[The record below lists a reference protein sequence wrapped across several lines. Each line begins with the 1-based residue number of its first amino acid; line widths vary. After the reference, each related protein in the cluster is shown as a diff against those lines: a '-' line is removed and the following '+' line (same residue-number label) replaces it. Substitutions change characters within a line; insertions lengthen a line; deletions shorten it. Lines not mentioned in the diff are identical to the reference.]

1 MHPKYRPDIDGLR
14 AIAVGAVLAYHAF
27 PSLLPGGFIG
37 VDIFFVISGFLIT
50 TILLQSLAAGDFSYR
65 DFYARRIRRI
75 FPALVLVLLATL
87 AFGWWVLLPGEF
99 SQLGKQTTGGAAFFA
114 NLVFLGEAGYFDA
127 TAETKPLLHLW
138 SLGIEEQFYIFWPLL
153 LGLAWRK
160 RWPILRVTLAVAVIS
175 FLVNVFTVQPH
186 RAAAFYSPLS
196 RAWEL
201 MAGGLLA
208 AMRLQAA
215 SGPADAPARPWTKH
229 VQSIVGVGLIVL
241 GLFMTRSTKAFP
253 GWWALLPVL
262 GAVSCI
268 AAGPNGVLNRYLLS
282 NRAMVW
288 IGLISYPL
296 YLWHWPLLSYARIV
310 AGGEPSLQV
319 RIAMVVAAIVLAWAT
334 YRFLERFVKLHL
346 SQGLLRGLAGGGA
359 ALALAG
365 VLVFLGTPPPRN
377 DSQALQAVADA
388 TREDNYYG
396 GFEESALGGQFVY
409 RAGNGPHNVLLIGDS
424 HVEQYAPRA
433 LELVRTQPA
442 KARTVYFATKGSC
455 PPVPG
460 LFSSADTAC
469 DERRTAVLAL
479 ALQPEI
485 DSVVLGACWSCY
497 FTGVGSAVNYFVD
510 EKKAVH
516 PFQNGDGLDLALQS
530 LGRELKRLS
539 SANKTVYLVLG
550 NPVGLDFDP
559 LRQIQGSRLGGMTV
573 ADGQRKVPV
582 PQDQAQLNARLKLLA
597 EANGARVIAPFDS
610 LCADGQCLRTMPDD
624 GSPAYKDIGHLRP
637 RYARSFATYLDPA
650 LLDEPA
656 GGKGGTGG
664 K

>member
-14 AIAVGAVLAYHAF
+14 AIAVGSVLAYHAF

-75 FPALVLVLLATL
+75 FPALVLVLLVTL
-87 AFGWWVLLPGEF
+87 AFGWYVLLPGEF

-160 RWPILRVTLAVAVIS
+160 RWPILRVTLAVATVS
-175 FLVNVFTVQPH
+175 FLVNVLTVQPH

-208 AMRLQAA
+208 VMQLQAA
-215 SGPADAPARPWTKH
+215 AAAGQGQAGGRVWKKH
-229 VQSIVGVGLIVL
+229 LQSIVGIALIVL

-262 GAVSCI
+262 GAASCI
-268 AAGPNGVLNRYLLS
+268 AAGPGGVLNKYLLS
-282 NRAMVW
+282 NRVMVW

-310 AGGEPSLQV
+310 TGGEPPLQL
-319 RIAMVVAAIVLAWAT
+319 RIVLVVASIVLAWAT

-346 SQGLLRGLAGGGA
+346 SQAMLRGLAGAGA

-365 VLVFLGTPPPRN
+365 VIVFLGTPTPRH
-377 DSQALQAVADA
+377 DSPALQAVADA
-388 TREDNYYG
+388 TREDNYYD
-396 GFEESALGGQFVY
+396 GFEEAALGDQFVY
-409 RAGNGPHNVLLIGDS
+409 RAGSGKRNVLLIGDS

-433 LELVRTQPA
+433 LELVRTQPD
-442 KARTVYFATKGSC
+442 KARTIYFATKGSC

-460 LFSSADTAC
+460 LFSGLDTGC
-469 DERRTAVLAL
+469 DERRTAVLEL
-479 ALQPEI
+479 ALKPEI

-497 FTGVGSAVNYFVD
+497 FTGAGPTVNYFVD
-510 EKKAVH
+510 DRKAVH
-516 PFQNGDGLDLALQS
+516 PFIGGDGIEQS
-530 LGRELKRLS
+530 LRSLGEVLKRLS
-539 SANKTVYLVLG
+539 AVKPVYLVLG
-550 NPVGLDFDP
+550 NPVGMDFDP
-559 LRQIQGSRLGGMTV
+559 LRQIEGSRLGRMT
-573 ADGQRKVPV
+573 AESGQLRAPM
-582 PQDQAQLNARLKLLA
+582 PQDQAQFNARLKQVA
-597 EANGARVIAPFDS
+597 EANGARVIEPFAS
-610 LCADGQCLRTMPDD
+610 LCAGGECIRSMPDD

-637 RYARSFATYLDPA
+637 RYARSFATYIDPA
-650 LLDEPA
+650 LLDDGVA
-656 GGKGGTGG
+656 GK
-664 K
+664 

>member
-14 AIAVGAVLAYHAF
+14 AIAVGSVLAYHAF

-87 AFGWWVLLPGEF
+87 AFGWYVLLPGEF

-160 RWPILRVTLAVAVIS
+160 RWPILRVTLAVATVS
-175 FLVNVFTVQPH
+175 FLVNVLTVQPH

-208 AMRLQAA
+208 VMQLQAA
-215 SGPADAPARPWTKH
+215 AAAGQGQAGGRVWKKH
-229 VQSIVGVGLIVL
+229 LQSIVGIALIVL

-262 GAVSCI
+262 GAASCI
-268 AAGPNGVLNRYLLS
+268 AAGPGGVLNKYLLS
-282 NRAMVW
+282 NRVMVW
-288 IGLISYPL
+288 IGLVSYPL

-310 AGGEPSLQV
+310 TGGEPPLQL
-319 RIAMVVAAIVLAWAT
+319 RIVLVVASIVLAWAT

-346 SQGLLRGLAGGGA
+346 SQAMLRGLAGAGA

-365 VLVFLGTPPPRN
+365 VIVFLGTPTPRH
-377 DSQALQAVADA
+377 DSPALQAVADA
-388 TREDNYYG
+388 TREDNYYD
-396 GFEESALGGQFVY
+396 GFEEAALGDQFVY
-409 RAGNGPHNVLLIGDS
+409 RAGSGKRNVLLIGDS

-433 LELVRTQPA
+433 LELVRTQPD
-442 KARTVYFATKGSC
+442 KARTIYFATKGSC

-460 LFSSADTAC
+460 LFSGLDTGC
-469 DERRTAVLAL
+469 DERRTAVLEL
-479 ALQPEI
+479 ALKPEI

-497 FTGVGSAVNYFVD
+497 FTGAGPTVNYFVD
-510 EKKAVH
+510 DRKAVH
-516 PFQNGDGLDLALQS
+516 PFIGGDGIEQS
-530 LGRELKRLS
+530 LRSLGEVLKRLS
-539 SANKTVYLVLG
+539 AVKPVYLVLG
-550 NPVGLDFDP
+550 NPVGMDFDP
-559 LRQIQGSRLGGMTV
+559 LRQIEGSRLGRMT
-573 ADGQRKVPV
+573 AESGQLRAPM
-582 PQDQAQLNARLKLLA
+582 PQDQAQFNARLKQVA
-597 EANGARVIAPFDS
+597 EANGARVIEPFAS
-610 LCADGQCLRTMPDD
+610 LCAGGECIRSMPDD

-637 RYARSFATYLDPA
+637 RYARSFATYIDPA
-650 LLDEPA
+650 LLDDGVA
-656 GGKGGTGG
+656 GK
-664 K
+664 

>member
-14 AIAVGAVLAYHAF
+14 AIAVGSVLAYHAF

-75 FPALVLVLLATL
+75 FPALVLVLLVTL
-87 AFGWWVLLPGEF
+87 AFGWYVLLPGEF

-160 RWPILRVTLAVAVIS
+160 RWPILRVTLAVATVS
-175 FLVNVFTVQPH
+175 FLVNVLTVQPH

-208 AMRLQAA
+208 VMQLQAA
-215 SGPADAPARPWTKH
+215 AAAGQVQAGGRVWKKH
-229 VQSIVGVGLIVL
+229 LQSIVGIALIVL

-262 GAVSCI
+262 GAASCI
-268 AAGPNGVLNRYLLS
+268 AAGPGGVLNKYLLS
-282 NRAMVW
+282 NRVMVW

-310 AGGEPSLQV
+310 TGGEPPLQL
-319 RIAMVVAAIVLAWAT
+319 RIVLVVASIVLAWAT

-346 SQGLLRGLAGGGA
+346 SQAMLRGLAGAGA

-365 VLVFLGTPPPRN
+365 VIVFLGTPTPRH
-377 DSQALQAVADA
+377 DSPALQAVADA
-388 TREDNYYG
+388 TREDNYYD
-396 GFEESALGGQFVY
+396 GFEEAALGDQFVY
-409 RAGNGPHNVLLIGDS
+409 RAGSGKRNVLLIGDS

-433 LELVRTQPA
+433 LELVRTQPD
-442 KARTVYFATKGSC
+442 KARTIYFATKGSC

-460 LFSSADTAC
+460 LFSGPDTGC
-469 DERRTAVLAL
+469 DERRTAVLEL
-479 ALQPEI
+479 ALKPEI

-497 FTGVGSAVNYFVD
+497 FTGAGPTVNYFVD
-510 EKKAVH
+510 DRKAVH
-516 PFQNGDGLDLALQS
+516 PFIGGDGIEQS
-530 LGRELKRLS
+530 LRSLGEVLKRLS
-539 SANKTVYLVLG
+539 AVKPVYLVLG
-550 NPVGLDFDP
+550 NPVGMDFDP
-559 LRQIQGSRLGGMTV
+559 LRQIEGSRLGRMT
-573 ADGQRKVPV
+573 AESGQLRAPM
-582 PQDQAQLNARLKLLA
+582 PQDQAQFNARLKQVA
-597 EANGARVIAPFDS
+597 EANGARVIEPFAS
-610 LCADGQCLRTMPDD
+610 LCAGGECIRSMPDD

-637 RYARSFATYLDPA
+637 RYARSFATYIDPA
-650 LLDEPA
+650 LLDDGAA
-656 GGKGGTGG
+656 GK
-664 K
+664 

>member
-14 AIAVGAVLAYHAF
+14 AIAVGSVLAYHAF

-87 AFGWWVLLPGEF
+87 AFGWYVLLPGEF

-153 LGLAWRK
+153 LGLAWRR
-160 RWPILRVTLAVAVIS
+160 RWPMLRVTLAVAVIS
-175 FLVNVFTVQPH
+175 FLVNVLTVQPH

-215 SGPADAPARPWTKH
+215 SNGSAQPRPWTKH
-229 VQSIVGVGLIVL
+229 VQSVVGMGLIVL

-282 NRAMVW
+282 NRVMVW

-310 AGGEPSLQV
+310 AGGEPPLQV
-319 RIAMVVAAIVLAWAT
+319 RVVLVAAAVVLAWAT

-346 SQGLLRGLAGGGA
+346 SQGMLRGLAGGGA

-365 VLVFLGTPPPRN
+365 ALVFLGMPPPRN

-396 GFEESALGGQFVY
+396 GFEETALGGQFVY
-409 RAGNGPHNVLLIGDS
+409 RTGSGRHNVLLIGDS

-433 LELVRTQPA
+433 LELVRTQPGR
-442 KARTVYFATKGSC
+442 ARTVYFATKGSC

-460 LFSSADTAC
+460 LFSSADTGC
-469 DERRTAVLAL
+469 EERRQAVLDL
-479 ALQPEI
+479 ALKPDI
-485 DSVVLGACWSCY
+485 DSVVIGGCWSCY
-497 FTGVGSAVNYFVD
+497 FTGAGPTVNYFLD
-510 EKKAVH
+510 DRKAVH
-516 PFQNGDGLDLALQS
+516 PFLNGDGIELSLKS
-530 LGRELKRLS
+530 LGEVLKRLS
-539 SANKTVYLVLG
+539 AHKTVYLVLG
-550 NPVGLDFDP
+550 NPVGMDFDP
-559 LRQIQGSRLGGMTV
+559 LKQIQGSRLGGMT
-573 ADGQRKVPV
+573 AAGGQLKAPM
-582 PQDQAQLNARLKLLA
+582 PQDQAVLNARLKQVA
-597 EANGARVIAPFDS
+597 EANGARVIEPFAS
-610 LCADGQCLRTMPDD
+610 LCADGQCIRSMPDD

-637 RYARSFATYLDPA
+637 RYARSFATYIDPA
-650 LLDEPA
+650 LLDEDA
-656 GGKGGTGG
+656 GGK
-664 K
+664 

>member
-14 AIAVGAVLAYHAF
+14 AIAVGSVLAYHAF

-87 AFGWWVLLPGEF
+87 AFGWYVLLPGEF

-153 LGLAWRK
+153 LGLAWRR
-160 RWPILRVTLAVAVIS
+160 RWPMLRVTLAVAVIS
-175 FLVNVFTVQPH
+175 FLVNVLTVQPH

-215 SGPADAPARPWTKH
+215 SNGSAQPRPWTKH
-229 VQSIVGVGLIVL
+229 VQSVVGMGLIVL

-282 NRAMVW
+282 NRVMVW

-310 AGGEPSLQV
+310 AGGEPPLQV
-319 RIAMVVAAIVLAWAT
+319 RIVLVVAAVVLAWAT

-346 SQGLLRGLAGGGA
+346 SQGMLRGLAGGGA

-365 VLVFLGTPPPRN
+365 ALVFLGTPPPRN
-377 DSQALQAVADA
+377 NSQALQAVADA

-396 GFEESALGGQFVY
+396 GFEETALGGQFVY
-409 RAGNGPHNVLLIGDS
+409 RTGSGRHNVLLIGDS

-433 LELVRTQPA
+433 LELVRTQPG

-460 LFSSADTAC
+460 LFSSADTGC
-469 DERRTAVLAL
+469 EERRQAVLDL
-479 ALQPEI
+479 ALKPDI
-485 DSVVLGACWSCY
+485 DSVVIGGCWSCY
-497 FTGVGSAVNYFVD
+497 FTGAGPTVNYFLD
-510 EKKAVH
+510 DRKAVH
-516 PFQNGDGLDLALQS
+516 PFLNGDGIELSLKS
-530 LGRELKRLS
+530 LGEVLKRLS
-539 SANKTVYLVLG
+539 AHKTVYLVLG
-550 NPVGLDFDP
+550 NPVGMDFDP
-559 LRQIQGSRLGGMTV
+559 LKQIQGSRLGGMT
-573 ADGQRKVPV
+573 AAGGQLKAPM
-582 PQDQAQLNARLKLLA
+582 PQDQAVLNARLKQVA
-597 EANGARVIAPFDS
+597 EANGARVIEPFAS
-610 LCADGQCLRTMPDD
+610 LCADGQCIRSMPDD

-637 RYARSFATYLDPA
+637 RYARSFATYVDPA
-650 LLDEPA
+650 LLDEDA
-656 GGKGGTGG
+656 GGK
-664 K
+664 

>member
-14 AIAVGAVLAYHAF
+14 AIAVGSVLAYHAF

-87 AFGWWVLLPGEF
+87 AFGWYVLLPGEF

-153 LGLAWRK
+153 LGLAWRR
-160 RWPILRVTLAVAVIS
+160 RWPMLRVTLAVAVIS
-175 FLVNVFTVQPH
+175 FLVNVLTVQPH

-215 SGPADAPARPWTKH
+215 SNGSAQPRPWTKH
-229 VQSIVGVGLIVL
+229 VQSVVGMGLIVL

-282 NRAMVW
+282 NRVMVW

-310 AGGEPSLQV
+310 AGGEPPLQV
-319 RIAMVVAAIVLAWAT
+319 RVVLVVAAVVLAWAT

-346 SQGLLRGLAGGGA
+346 SQGMLRGLAGGGA

-365 VLVFLGTPPPRN
+365 ALVFLGMPPPRN

-396 GFEESALGGQFVY
+396 GFEETALGGQFVY
-409 RAGNGPHNVLLIGDS
+409 RTGSGRHNVLLIGDS

-433 LELVRTQPA
+433 LELVRTQPG

-460 LFSSADTAC
+460 MFSSADTGC
-469 DERRTAVLAL
+469 EERRQAVLDL
-479 ALQPEI
+479 ALKPDI
-485 DSVVLGACWSCY
+485 DSVVIGGCWSCY
-497 FTGVGSAVNYFVD
+497 FTGAGPTVNYFLD
-510 EKKAVH
+510 DRKAVH
-516 PFQNGDGLDLALQS
+516 PFLNGDGIELSLKS
-530 LGRELKRLS
+530 LGEVLKRLS
-539 SANKTVYLVLG
+539 AHKTVYLVLG
-550 NPVGLDFDP
+550 NPVGMDFDP
-559 LRQIQGSRLGGMTV
+559 LKQIQGSRLGGMT
-573 ADGQRKVPV
+573 AAGGQLKAPM
-582 PQDQAQLNARLKLLA
+582 PQDQAVLNARLKQVA
-597 EANGARVIAPFDS
+597 EANGARVIEPFAS
-610 LCADGQCLRTMPDD
+610 LCADGQCIRSMPDD

-637 RYARSFATYLDPA
+637 RYARSFATYVDPA
-650 LLDEPA
+650 LLDEDA
-656 GGKGGTGG
+656 GGK
-664 K
+664 

>member
-14 AIAVGAVLAYHAF
+14 AIAVGSVLAYHAF

-65 DFYARRIRRI
+65 DFYTRRIRRI

-87 AFGWWVLLPGEF
+87 AFGWYVLLPGEF

-138 SLGIEEQFYIFWPLL
+138 SLGIEEQFYIFWPLM

-160 RWPILRVTLAVAVIS
+160 RWPILRVTLAVATVS
-175 FLVNVFTVQPH
+175 FLVNVLTVQPH

-208 AMRLQAA
+208 VMQLQAA
-215 SGPADAPARPWTKH
+215 AHGAVSTRAWKKH
-229 VQSIVGVGLIVL
+229 LQSIIGIALIVL

-262 GAVSCI
+262 GAASCI
-268 AAGPNGVLNRYLLS
+268 AAGPGGVLNKYLLS
-282 NRAMVW
+282 NRVMVW

-310 AGGEPSLQV
+310 TGGEPPLQL
-319 RIAMVVAAIVLAWAT
+319 RIVLVVASVVLAWAT

-346 SQGLLRGLAGGGA
+346 SPAILRGLAGAGA

-365 VLVFLGTPPPRN
+365 VLVFLGTPLPRH
-377 DSQALQAVADA
+377 DSPALQAVADA
-388 TREDNYYG
+388 TREDNYYD
-396 GFEESALGGQFVY
+396 GFEEAALGGQFVY
-409 RAGNGPHNVLLIGDS
+409 RAGSGKHNVLLIGDS

-433 LELVRTQPA
+433 LELVRTQPD

-460 LFSSADTAC
+460 LFSGLDTGC
-469 DERRTAVLAL
+469 DERRMAVLDL
-479 ALQPEI
+479 ALKPEV

-497 FTGVGSAVNYFVD
+497 FTGAGPTVNYFVD
-510 EKKAVH
+510 DRKAVH
-516 PFQNGDGLDLALQS
+516 PFIGGDGIEQS
-530 LGRELKRLS
+530 LKSLGEVLKRLS
-539 SANKTVYLVLG
+539 AHKPVYLVLG
-550 NPVGLDFDP
+550 NPVGMDFDP
-559 LRQIQGSRLGGMTV
+559 LRQIEGSRLGRMTSES
-573 ADGQRKVPV
+573 GQLKAPM
-582 PQDQAQLNARLKLLA
+582 PQDQAQFNARLKQVA
-597 EANGARVIAPFDS
+597 QANGAKVIEPFAS
-610 LCADGQCLRTMPDD
+610 LCADGQCIRSMPDD

-637 RYARSFATYLDPA
+637 RYARSFATYIDPA
-650 LLDEPA
+650 LLDEGAA
-656 GGKGGTGG
+656 GK
-664 K
+664 

>member
-1 MHPKYRPDIDGLR
+1 
-14 AIAVGAVLAYHAF
+14 
-27 PSLLPGGFIG
+27 
-37 VDIFFVISGFLIT
+37 
-50 TILLQSLAAGDFSYR
+50 
-65 DFYARRIRRI
+65 
-75 FPALVLVLLATL
+75 VLLATL
-87 AFGWWVLLPGEF
+87 AFGWYVLLPGEF

-153 LGLAWRK
+153 LGLAWRR
-160 RWPILRVTLAVAVIS
+160 RWPMLRVTLAVAVIS
-175 FLVNVFTVQPH
+175 FLVNVLTVQPH

-215 SGPADAPARPWTKH
+215 SNGSAQPRPWTKH
-229 VQSIVGVGLIVL
+229 VQSVVGMGLIVL

-282 NRAMVW
+282 NRVMVW

-310 AGGEPSLQV
+310 AGGEPPLQV
-319 RIAMVVAAIVLAWAT
+319 RVVLVVAAVVLAWAT

-346 SQGLLRGLAGGGA
+346 SQGMLRGLAGGGA

-365 VLVFLGTPPPRN
+365 ALVFLGMPPPRN

-396 GFEESALGGQFVY
+396 GFEETALGGQFVY
-409 RAGNGPHNVLLIGDS
+409 RTGSGRHNVLLIGDS

-433 LELVRTQPA
+433 LELVRTQPG

-460 LFSSADTAC
+460 LFSSADTGC
-469 DERRTAVLAL
+469 EERRQAVLDL
-479 ALQPEI
+479 ALKPDI
-485 DSVVLGACWSCY
+485 DSVVIGGCWSCY
-497 FTGVGSAVNYFVD
+497 FTGAGPTVNYFLD
-510 EKKAVH
+510 DRKAVH
-516 PFQNGDGLDLALQS
+516 PFLNGDGIELSLKS
-530 LGRELKRLS
+530 LGEVLKRLS
-539 SANKTVYLVLG
+539 AHKTVYLVLG
-550 NPVGLDFDP
+550 NPVGMDFDP
-559 LRQIQGSRLGGMTV
+559 LKQIQGSRLGGMT
-573 ADGQRKVPV
+573 AAGGQLKAPM
-582 PQDQAQLNARLKLLA
+582 PQDQAVLNARLKQVA
-597 EANGARVIAPFDS
+597 EANGARVIEPFAS
-610 LCADGQCLRTMPDD
+610 LCADGQCIRSMPDD

-637 RYARSFATYLDPA
+637 RYARSFATYVDPA
-650 LLDEPA
+650 LLDEDA
-656 GGKGGTGG
+656 GGK
-664 K
+664 

>member
-14 AIAVGAVLAYHAF
+14 AIAVGSVLVYHAF

-50 TILLQSLAAGDFSYR
+50 TILLQSLAAGDFTYR

-87 AFGWWVLLPGEF
+87 AFGWYVLLPGEF

-160 RWPILRVTLAVAVIS
+160 RWPILRVTLAVAIVS
-175 FLVNVFTVQPH
+175 FLVNVLTVQPH

-208 AMRLQAA
+208 VMRLQ
-215 SGPADAPARPWTKH
+215 PAPASSDSRPMLKH
-229 VQSIVGVGLIVL
+229 AQSIAGVALIVL
-241 GLFMTRSTKAFP
+241 GLFVTRSTKAFP

-268 AAGPNGVLNRYLLS
+268 AAGPNGVLNKYVLS
-282 NRAMVW
+282 NRVMVW

-310 AGGEPSLQV
+310 AGGEPSLPV

-346 SQGLLRGLAGGGA
+346 SQGMLRGLAGGGA

-365 VLVFLGTPPPRN
+365 VLVCLGTPLPRN

-388 TREDNYYG
+388 TREDNYYD
-396 GFEESALGGQFVY
+396 GFEEAALGGQFVY
-409 RAGNGPHNVLLIGDS
+409 RAGSGKHNVLLIGDS

-433 LELVRTQPA
+433 LELIRAQPA
-442 KARTVYFATKGSC
+442 KARTAYFATKGSC
-455 PPVPG
+455 PPIPG
-460 LFSSADTAC
+460 LFSGADTSC
-469 DERRTAVLAL
+469 DERRAAVLDL
-479 ALQPEI
+479 ALKPEV
-485 DSVVLGACWSCY
+485 DTVVIGACWSCY
-497 FTGVGSAVNYFVD
+497 FTGAGPTVNYFLD
-510 EKKAVH
+510 DRKGVH
-516 PFQNGDGLDLALQS
+516 PFIGGDGIDLSLKS
-530 LGRELKRLS
+530 LGEVLRRLS
-539 SANKTVYLVLG
+539 AHKKVYLVLG
-550 NPVGLDFDP
+550 NPVGMAFDP
-559 LRQIQGSRLGGMTV
+559 LQQIEGSRLGGMT
-573 ADGQRKVPV
+573 AASGQLKAPM
-582 PQDQAQLNARLKLLA
+582 PEDQAQFNARLQQVA
-597 EANGARVIAPFDS
+597 EASGAAVIAPFAS
-610 LCADGQCLRTMPDD
+610 LCADGQCIRSMPDD

-637 RYARSFATYLDPA
+637 RYARSFASYMDPV
-650 LLDEPA
+650 LLDEDA
-656 GGKGGTGG
+656 GGK
-664 K
+664 

>member
-1 MHPKYRPDIDGLR
+1 
-14 AIAVGAVLAYHAF
+14 
-27 PSLLPGGFIG
+27 
-37 VDIFFVISGFLIT
+37 
-50 TILLQSLAAGDFSYR
+50 
-65 DFYARRIRRI
+65 
-75 FPALVLVLLATL
+75 VLVLLATL
-87 AFGWWVLLPGEF
+87 AFGWYVLLPGEF

-153 LGLAWRK
+153 LGLAWRR
-160 RWPILRVTLAVAVIS
+160 RWPMLRVTLAVAVIS
-175 FLVNVFTVQPH
+175 FLVNVLTVQPH

-215 SGPADAPARPWTKH
+215 SNGSAQPRPWTKH
-229 VQSIVGVGLIVL
+229 AQSVVGMGLIVL

-282 NRAMVW
+282 NRVMVW

-310 AGGEPSLQV
+310 AGGEPPLQV
-319 RIAMVVAAIVLAWAT
+319 RVVLVAAAVVLAWAT

-346 SQGLLRGLAGGGA
+346 SQGMLRGLAGGGA

-365 VLVFLGTPPPRN
+365 ALVFLGMPPPRN

-396 GFEESALGGQFVY
+396 GFEETALGGQFVY
-409 RAGNGPHNVLLIGDS
+409 RTGSGRHNVLLIGDS

-433 LELVRTQPA
+433 LELVRTQPG

-460 LFSSADTAC
+460 LFSSADTGC
-469 DERRTAVLAL
+469 EERRQAVLDL
-479 ALQPEI
+479 ALKPDI
-485 DSVVLGACWSCY
+485 DSVVIGGCWSCY
-497 FTGVGSAVNYFVD
+497 FTGAGPTVNYFLD
-510 EKKAVH
+510 DRKAVH
-516 PFQNGDGLDLALQS
+516 PFLNGDGIELSLKS
-530 LGRELKRLS
+530 LGEVLKRLS
-539 SANKTVYLVLG
+539 AHKTVYLVLG
-550 NPVGLDFDP
+550 NPVGMDFDP
-559 LRQIQGSRLGGMTV
+559 LKQIQGSRLGGMT
-573 ADGQRKVPV
+573 AAGGQLKAPM
-582 PQDQAQLNARLKLLA
+582 PQDQAVLNARLKQVA
-597 EANGARVIAPFDS
+597 EANGARVIEPFAS
-610 LCADGQCLRTMPDD
+610 LCADGQCIRSMPDD

-637 RYARSFATYLDPA
+637 RYARSFATYVDPA
-650 LLDEPA
+650 LLDEDA
-656 GGKGGTGG
+656 GGK
-664 K
+664 

>member
-14 AIAVGAVLAYHAF
+14 AIAVGSVLAYHAF

-87 AFGWWVLLPGEF
+87 TFGWYVLLPGEF

-153 LGLAWRK
+153 LGLAWRR
-160 RWPILRVTLAVAVIS
+160 RWPMLRVTLAVAVIS
-175 FLVNVFTVQPH
+175 FLVNVLTVQPH

-215 SGPADAPARPWTKH
+215 SNGSAQPRPWTKH
-229 VQSIVGVGLIVL
+229 VQSVVGMGLIVL

-282 NRAMVW
+282 NRVMVW

-310 AGGEPSLQV
+310 AGGEPPLQV
-319 RIAMVVAAIVLAWAT
+319 RVVLVVAAVVLAWAT

-346 SQGLLRGLAGGGA
+346 SQGMLRGLAGGGA

-365 VLVFLGTPPPRN
+365 ALVFLGMPPPRN

-396 GFEESALGGQFVY
+396 GFEETALGGQFVY
-409 RAGNGPHNVLLIGDS
+409 RTGSGRHNVLLIGDS

-433 LELVRTQPA
+433 LELVRTQPG

-460 LFSSADTAC
+460 LFSSADTGC
-469 DERRTAVLAL
+469 EERRQAVLDL
-479 ALQPEI
+479 ALKPDI
-485 DSVVLGACWSCY
+485 DSVVIGGCWSCY
-497 FTGVGSAVNYFVD
+497 FTGAGPTVNYFLD
-510 EKKAVH
+510 DRKAVH
-516 PFQNGDGLDLALQS
+516 PFLNGDGIELSLKS
-530 LGRELKRLS
+530 LGEVLKRLS
-539 SANKTVYLVLG
+539 AHKTVYLVLG
-550 NPVGLDFDP
+550 NPVGMDFDP
-559 LRQIQGSRLGGMTV
+559 LKQIQGSRLGGMT
-573 ADGQRKVPV
+573 AAGGQLKAPM
-582 PQDQAQLNARLKLLA
+582 PQDQAVLNARLKQVA
-597 EANGARVIAPFDS
+597 EANGARVIEPFAS
-610 LCADGQCLRTMPDD
+610 LCADGQCIRSMPDD

-637 RYARSFATYLDPA
+637 RYARSFATYVDPA
-650 LLDEPA
+650 LLDEDA
-656 GGKGGTGG
+656 GGK
-664 K
+664 

>member
-14 AIAVGAVLAYHAF
+14 AIAVGSVLAYHAF

-87 AFGWWVLLPGEF
+87 AFGWYVLLPGEF

-127 TAETKPLLHLW
+127 SAETKPLLHLW
-138 SLGIEEQFYIFWPLL
+138 SLGIEEQFYIFWPLM
-153 LGLAWRK
+153 LGLAWRR
-160 RWPILRVTLAVAVIS
+160 RWPMLRVVLAVAVIS
-175 FLVNVFTVQPH
+175 FLVNVLTVQAH

-208 AMRLQAA
+208 VMQLQSVAQGAA
-215 SGPADAPARPWTKH
+215 TARAWKKH
-229 VQSIVGVGLIVL
+229 LQSIVGIALIVL

-262 GAVSCI
+262 GAASCI
-268 AAGPNGVLNRYLLS
+268 AAGPGGVLNRYLLS
-282 NRAMVW
+282 NRVMVW

-310 AGGEPSLQV
+310 TGGEPPLRL
-319 RIAMVVAAIVLAWAT
+319 RIVLVAASVVLAWAT

-346 SQGLLRGLAGGGA
+346 SQAVLRGLAGAGA

-365 VLVFLGTPPPRN
+365 VLVFLGTPMPRH
-377 DSQALQAVADA
+377 DSPALQAVADA
-388 TREDNYYG
+388 TREDNYYD
-396 GFEESALGGQFVY
+396 GFEEAALGNQFVY
-409 RAGNGPHNVLLIGDS
+409 RVGNGKHNVLLIGDS

-433 LELVRTQPA
+433 LELMRTQPD
-442 KARTVYFATKGSC
+442 KARTIYFATKGSC

-460 LFSSADTAC
+460 LFSGPDTGC
-469 DERRTAVLAL
+469 DERRTAVLDL
-479 ALQPEI
+479 ALKPEI

-497 FTGVGSAVNYFVD
+497 FTGAGPTVNYFVD
-510 EKKAVH
+510 DRKAVH
-516 PFQNGDGLDLALQS
+516 PFIGGDGIDQS
-530 LGRELKRLS
+530 LKSLGEVLKRLS
-539 SANKTVYLVLG
+539 AHKPVYLVLG
-550 NPVGLDFDP
+550 NPVGMDFDP
-559 LRQIQGSRLGGMTV
+559 LRQIEGSRLGRMT
-573 ADGQRKVPV
+573 AESGQLKAPM
-582 PQDQAQLNARLKLLA
+582 PQDQAQFNARLKQVA
-597 EANGARVIAPFDS
+597 QANGAKVIEPFAS
-610 LCADGQCLRTMPDD
+610 LCADGECIRSMPDD

-637 RYARSFATYLDPA
+637 RYARSFATYIDPA
-650 LLDEPA
+650 LLDEGA
-656 GGKGGTGG
+656 VGK
-664 K
+664 

>member
-14 AIAVGAVLAYHAF
+14 AIAVGSVLAYHAF

-87 AFGWWVLLPGEF
+87 AFGWYVLLPGEF

-127 TAETKPLLHLW
+127 SAETKPLLHLW
-138 SLGIEEQFYIFWPLL
+138 SLGIEEQFYIFWPLM
-153 LGLAWRK
+153 LGLAWRR
-160 RWPILRVTLAVAVIS
+160 RWPMLRVVLAVAVIS
-175 FLVNVFTVQPH
+175 FLVNVLTVQAH

-208 AMRLQAA
+208 VMQLQSVAQGAA
-215 SGPADAPARPWTKH
+215 SSRAWKKH
-229 VQSIVGVGLIVL
+229 LQSIVGIALIVL

-262 GAVSCI
+262 GAASCI
-268 AAGPNGVLNRYLLS
+268 AAGPGGVLNRYLLS
-282 NRAMVW
+282 NRVMVW

-310 AGGEPSLQV
+310 TGGEPPLQL
-319 RIAMVVAAIVLAWAT
+319 RIVLVAASVVLAWAT

-346 SQGLLRGLAGGGA
+346 SQAVLRGLAGAGA

-365 VLVFLGTPPPRN
+365 VLVFLGTPMPRH
-377 DSQALQAVADA
+377 DSPALQAVADA
-388 TREDNYYG
+388 TREDNYYD
-396 GFEESALGGQFVY
+396 GFEEAALGNQFVY
-409 RAGNGPHNVLLIGDS
+409 RAGNGKHNVLLIGDS

-433 LELVRTQPA
+433 LELVRTQPD
-442 KARTVYFATKGSC
+442 KARTIYFATKGSC

-460 LFSSADTAC
+460 LFSGPDTGC
-469 DERRTAVLAL
+469 DERRTAVLDL
-479 ALQPEI
+479 ALKPEI

-497 FTGVGSAVNYFVD
+497 FTGAGPTVNYFVD
-510 EKKAVH
+510 DRKAVH
-516 PFQNGDGLDLALQS
+516 PFIGGDGIDQS
-530 LGRELKRLS
+530 LKSLGEVLKRLS
-539 SANKTVYLVLG
+539 AHKPVYLVLG
-550 NPVGLDFDP
+550 NPVGMDFDP
-559 LRQIQGSRLGGMTV
+559 LRQIEGSRLGRMT
-573 ADGQRKVPV
+573 AESGQLKAPM
-582 PQDQAQLNARLKLLA
+582 PQDQAQFNARLKQVA
-597 EANGARVIAPFDS
+597 QANGAKVIEPFAS
-610 LCADGQCLRTMPDD
+610 LCADGECIRSMPDD

-637 RYARSFATYLDPA
+637 RYARSFATYVDPA
-650 LLDEPA
+650 LLDEGA
-656 GGKGGTGG
+656 VGK
-664 K
+664 

>member
-14 AIAVGAVLAYHAF
+14 AIAVGSVLAYHAF

-87 AFGWWVLLPGEF
+87 AFGWYVLLPVEF

-160 RWPILRVTLAVAVIS
+160 RWPILRVTLAVATVS
-175 FLVNVFTVQPH
+175 FLVNVLTVQPH

-208 AMRLQAA
+208 VMQLQAA
-215 SGPADAPARPWTKH
+215 AAAGQGQAGGRVWKKH
-229 VQSIVGVGLIVL
+229 LQSIVGIALIVL

-262 GAVSCI
+262 GAASCI
-268 AAGPNGVLNRYLLS
+268 AAGPGGVLNKYLLS
-282 NRAMVW
+282 NRVMVW

-310 AGGEPSLQV
+310 TGGEPPLQLRV
-319 RIAMVVAAIVLAWAT
+319 VLVVASIVLAWAT

-346 SQGLLRGLAGGGA
+346 SQAMLRGLAGAGA

-365 VLVFLGTPPPRN
+365 VIVFLGTPTPRH
-377 DSQALQAVADA
+377 DSPALQAVADA
-388 TREDNYYG
+388 TREDNYYD
-396 GFEESALGGQFVY
+396 GFEEAALGDQFVY
-409 RAGNGPHNVLLIGDS
+409 RAGSGKRNVLLIGDS

-433 LELVRTQPA
+433 LELVRTQPD
-442 KARTVYFATKGSC
+442 KARTIYFATKGSC

-460 LFSSADTAC
+460 LFSGLDTGC
-469 DERRTAVLAL
+469 DERRTAVLEL
-479 ALQPEI
+479 ALKPEI

-497 FTGVGSAVNYFVD
+497 FTGAGPTVNYFVD
-510 EKKAVH
+510 DRKAVH
-516 PFQNGDGLDLALQS
+516 PFIGGDGIEQS
-530 LGRELKRLS
+530 LRSLGQVLKRLS
-539 SANKTVYLVLG
+539 AVKPVYLVLG
-550 NPVGLDFDP
+550 NPVGMDFDP
-559 LRQIQGSRLGGMTV
+559 LRQIEGSRLGRMT
-573 ADGQRKVPV
+573 AESGQLRAPM
-582 PQDQAQLNARLKLLA
+582 PQDQAQFNARLKQVA
-597 EANGARVIAPFDS
+597 EANGARVIEPFAS
-610 LCADGQCLRTMPDD
+610 LCAGGECIRSMPDD

-637 RYARSFATYLDPA
+637 RYARSFATYIDPA
-650 LLDEPA
+650 LLDDGVA
-656 GGKGGTGG
+656 GK
-664 K
+664 

>member
-14 AIAVGAVLAYHAF
+14 AIAVGSVLAYHAF

-87 AFGWWVLLPGEF
+87 AFGWYVLLPGEF

-153 LGLAWRK
+153 LGLAWRR
-160 RWPILRVTLAVAVIS
+160 RWPMLRVTLAVAVIS
-175 FLVNVFTVQPH
+175 FLVNVLTVQPH

-215 SGPADAPARPWTKH
+215 SNGSAQPRPWTKH
-229 VQSIVGVGLIVL
+229 AQSVVGMGLIVL

-282 NRAMVW
+282 NRVMVW

-310 AGGEPSLQV
+310 AGGEPPLQV
-319 RIAMVVAAIVLAWAT
+319 RVVLVVAAVVLAWAT

-346 SQGLLRGLAGGGA
+346 SQGMLRGLAGGGA

-365 VLVFLGTPPPRN
+365 ALVFLGMPPPRN

-396 GFEESALGGQFVY
+396 GFEETALGGQFVY
-409 RAGNGPHNVLLIGDS
+409 RAGSGRHNVLLIGDS

-433 LELVRTQPA
+433 LELVRTQPG

-460 LFSSADTAC
+460 LFSSADTGC
-469 DERRTAVLAL
+469 EERRQAVLDL
-479 ALQPEI
+479 ALKPDI
-485 DSVVLGACWSCY
+485 DSVVIGGCWSCY
-497 FTGVGSAVNYFVD
+497 FTGAGPTVNYFLD
-510 EKKAVH
+510 DRKAVH
-516 PFQNGDGLDLALQS
+516 PFLNGDGIELSLKS
-530 LGRELKRLS
+530 LGEVLKRLS
-539 SANKTVYLVLG
+539 AHKTVYLVLG
-550 NPVGLDFDP
+550 NPVGMDFDP
-559 LRQIQGSRLGGMTV
+559 LKQIQGSRLGGMT
-573 ADGQRKVPV
+573 AAGGQLKAPM
-582 PQDQAQLNARLKLLA
+582 PQDQAVLNARLKQVA
-597 EANGARVIAPFDS
+597 EANGARVIEPFAS
-610 LCADGQCLRTMPDD
+610 LCADGQCIRSMPDD

-637 RYARSFATYLDPA
+637 RYARSFATYVDPA
-650 LLDEPA
+650 LLDEDA
-656 GGKGGTGG
+656 GGK
-664 K
+664 

>member
-14 AIAVGAVLAYHAF
+14 AIAVGSVLAYHAF

-65 DFYARRIRRI
+65 DFYTRRIRRI

-87 AFGWWVLLPGEF
+87 AFGWYVLLPGEF

-138 SLGIEEQFYIFWPLL
+138 SLGIEEQFYIFWPLM

-160 RWPILRVTLAVAVIS
+160 RWPILRVTLAVATIS
-175 FLVNVFTVQPH
+175 FLVNVLTVQPH

-208 AMRLQAA
+208 VMQLQAA
-215 SGPADAPARPWTKH
+215 AQGAVSTRAWKKH
-229 VQSIVGVGLIVL
+229 LQSTVGIALIVL

-262 GAVSCI
+262 GAASCI
-268 AAGPNGVLNRYLLS
+268 AAGPGGVLNKYLLS
-282 NRAMVW
+282 NRVMVW
-288 IGLISYPL
+288 VGLISYPL

-310 AGGEPSLQV
+310 TGGEPPLQL
-319 RIAMVVAAIVLAWAT
+319 RIVLVVASVVLAWAT

-346 SQGLLRGLAGGGA
+346 SPTILRGLAGAGA

-365 VLVFLGTPPPRN
+365 VLVFLGRPLPRH
-377 DSQALQAVADA
+377 DSPALQAVADA
-388 TREDNYYG
+388 TREDNYYD
-396 GFEESALGGQFVY
+396 GFEEAALGNQFVY
-409 RAGNGPHNVLLIGDS
+409 RAGNGKHNVLLIGDS

-433 LELVRTQPA
+433 LELVRTQPD

-460 LFSSADTAC
+460 LFSGLDTGC
-469 DERRTAVLAL
+469 DERRTAVLDL
-479 ALQPEI
+479 ALKPEI

-497 FTGVGSAVNYFVD
+497 FTGAGPTVNYFVD
-510 EKKAVH
+510 DRKAVH
-516 PFQNGDGLDLALQS
+516 PFIGGDGIEQS
-530 LGRELKRLS
+530 LKSLGEVLKRLS
-539 SANKTVYLVLG
+539 ALKPVYLVLG
-550 NPVGLDFDP
+550 NPVGMDFDP
-559 LRQIQGSRLGGMTV
+559 LRQIEGSRLGRMT
-573 ADGQRKVPV
+573 AESGQLKAPM
-582 PQDQAQLNARLKLLA
+582 PQDQAQFNERLKQVA
-597 EANGARVIAPFDS
+597 QANGAKVIEPFAS
-610 LCADGQCLRTMPDD
+610 LCAGGECIRSMPDD

-637 RYARSFATYLDPA
+637 RYARSFATYIDPA
-650 LLDEPA
+650 LLDEGAA
-656 GGKGGTGG
+656 GK
-664 K
+664 

>member
-14 AIAVGAVLAYHAF
+14 AIAVGSVLAYHAF

-65 DFYARRIRRI
+65 DFYTRRIRRI

-87 AFGWWVLLPGEF
+87 AFGWYVLLPGEF

-138 SLGIEEQFYIFWPLL
+138 SLGIEEQFYIFWPLM

-160 RWPILRVTLAVAVIS
+160 RWPILRVTLAVATVS
-175 FLVNVFTVQPH
+175 FLVNVLTVQPH

-208 AMRLQAA
+208 VMQLQAA
-215 SGPADAPARPWTKH
+215 AQGAVSTRAWKKH
-229 VQSIVGVGLIVL
+229 LQSIIGIALIVL

-262 GAVSCI
+262 GAASCI
-268 AAGPNGVLNRYLLS
+268 AAGPGGVLNKYLLS
-282 NRAMVW
+282 NRVMVW

-310 AGGEPSLQV
+310 TGGEPPLQL
-319 RIAMVVAAIVLAWAT
+319 RIVLVVASVALAWAT
-334 YRFLERFVKLHL
+334 YRFMERFVKLHL
-346 SQGLLRGLAGGGA
+346 SPAILRGLAGAGA

-365 VLVFLGTPPPRN
+365 VLVFLGTPSPRH
-377 DSQALQAVADA
+377 DSPALQAVADA
-388 TREDNYYG
+388 TREDNYYD
-396 GFEESALGGQFVY
+396 GFEEAALGGQFVY
-409 RAGNGPHNVLLIGDS
+409 RAGSGKHNVLLIGDS

-433 LELVRTQPA
+433 LELVRTQPD

-460 LFSSADTAC
+460 LFSGLDTGC
-469 DERRTAVLAL
+469 DERRMAVLDL
-479 ALQPEI
+479 ALKPEV

-497 FTGVGSAVNYFVD
+497 FTGAGPTVNYFVD
-510 EKKAVH
+510 DRKAVH
-516 PFQNGDGLDLALQS
+516 PFIGGDGIEQS
-530 LGRELKRLS
+530 LKSLGEVLKRLS
-539 SANKTVYLVLG
+539 AHKPVYLVLG
-550 NPVGLDFDP
+550 NPVGMDFDP
-559 LRQIQGSRLGGMTV
+559 LRQIEGSRLGRMT
-573 ADGQRKVPV
+573 AESGQLKAPM
-582 PQDQAQLNARLKLLA
+582 PQDQAQFNARLKQVA
-597 EANGARVIAPFDS
+597 QANGAKVIEPFAS
-610 LCADGQCLRTMPDD
+610 LCADGQCIRSMPDD

-637 RYARSFATYLDPA
+637 RYARSFATYIDPA
-650 LLDEPA
+650 LLDEGAA
-656 GGKGGTGG
+656 GK
-664 K
+664 

>member
-14 AIAVGAVLAYHAF
+14 AIAVGSVLAYHAF

-87 AFGWWVLLPGEF
+87 AFGWYVLLPGEF

-153 LGLAWRK
+153 LGLAWRR
-160 RWPILRVTLAVAVIS
+160 RWPMLRVTLAVAVIS
-175 FLVNVFTVQPH
+175 FLVNVLTVQPH

-215 SGPADAPARPWTKH
+215 NNGSAQPRPWTKH
-229 VQSIVGVGLIVL
+229 VQSVVGMGLIVL

-282 NRAMVW
+282 NRVMVW

-310 AGGEPSLQV
+310 AGGEPPLQV
-319 RIAMVVAAIVLAWAT
+319 RVVLVVAAVVLAWAT

-346 SQGLLRGLAGGGA
+346 SQGMLRGLAGGGA

-365 VLVFLGTPPPRN
+365 ALVFLGMPPPRN

-396 GFEESALGGQFVY
+396 GFEETALGGQFVY
-409 RAGNGPHNVLLIGDS
+409 RAGSGRHNVLLIGDS

-433 LELVRTQPA
+433 LELVRTQPG

-460 LFSSADTAC
+460 LFSSADTGC
-469 DERRTAVLAL
+469 EERRQAVLDL
-479 ALQPEI
+479 ALKPDI
-485 DSVVLGACWSCY
+485 DSVVIGGCWSCY
-497 FTGVGSAVNYFVD
+497 FTGAGPTVNYFLD
-510 EKKAVH
+510 DRKAVH
-516 PFQNGDGLDLALQS
+516 PFLNGDGIELSLKS
-530 LGRELKRLS
+530 LGEVLKRLS
-539 SANKTVYLVLG
+539 AHKTVYLVLG
-550 NPVGLDFDP
+550 NPVGMDFDP
-559 LRQIQGSRLGGMTV
+559 LKQIQGSRLGGMT
-573 ADGQRKVPV
+573 AAGGQLKAPM
-582 PQDQAQLNARLKLLA
+582 PQDQAVLNARLKQVA
-597 EANGARVIAPFDS
+597 EANGARVIEPFAS
-610 LCADGQCLRTMPDD
+610 LCADGQCIRSMPDD

-637 RYARSFATYLDPA
+637 RYARSFATYVDPA
-650 LLDEPA
+650 LLDEDA
-656 GGKGGTGG
+656 GGK
-664 K
+664 

>member
-14 AIAVGAVLAYHAF
+14 AIAVGSVLAYHAF

-87 AFGWWVLLPGEF
+87 AFGWYVLLPGEF

-160 RWPILRVTLAVAVIS
+160 RWPILRVTLAVATVS
-175 FLVNVFTVQPH
+175 FLVNVLTVQPH

-208 AMRLQAA
+208 VMQLQAA
-215 SGPADAPARPWTKH
+215 AAAGQGQAGGRVWKKH
-229 VQSIVGVGLIVL
+229 LQSIVGIALIVL

-262 GAVSCI
+262 GAASCI
-268 AAGPNGVLNRYLLS
+268 AAGPGGVLNKYLLS
-282 NRAMVW
+282 NRVMVW

-310 AGGEPSLQV
+310 TGGEPPLQL
-319 RIAMVVAAIVLAWAT
+319 RIVLVVASIVLAWAT

-346 SQGLLRGLAGGGA
+346 SQAMLRGLAGAGA

-365 VLVFLGTPPPRN
+365 VIVFLGTPTPRH
-377 DSQALQAVADA
+377 DSPALQAVADA
-388 TREDNYYG
+388 TREDNYYD
-396 GFEESALGGQFVY
+396 GFEEAALGDQFVY
-409 RAGNGPHNVLLIGDS
+409 RAGSGKRNVLLIGDS

-433 LELVRTQPA
+433 LELVRTQPD
-442 KARTVYFATKGSC
+442 KARTIYFATKGSC

-460 LFSSADTAC
+460 LFSGLDTGC
-469 DERRTAVLAL
+469 DERRTAVLEL
-479 ALQPEI
+479 ALKPEI

-497 FTGVGSAVNYFVD
+497 FTGAGPTVNYFVD
-510 EKKAVH
+510 DRKAVH
-516 PFQNGDGLDLALQS
+516 PFIGGDGIEQS
-530 LGRELKRLS
+530 LRSLGEVLKRLS
-539 SANKTVYLVLG
+539 AVKPVYLVLG
-550 NPVGLDFDP
+550 NPVGMDFDP
-559 LRQIQGSRLGGMTV
+559 LRQIEGSRLGRMT
-573 ADGQRKVPV
+573 AESGQLRAPM
-582 PQDQAQLNARLKLLA
+582 PQDQAQFNARLKQVA
-597 EANGARVIAPFDS
+597 EANGARVIEPFAS
-610 LCADGQCLRTMPDD
+610 LCAGGECIRSMPDD

-637 RYARSFATYLDPA
+637 RYARSFATYIDPA
-650 LLDEPA
+650 LLDDGVA
-656 GGKGGTGG
+656 GK
-664 K
+664 

>member
-14 AIAVGAVLAYHAF
+14 AIAVGSVLAYHAF

-87 AFGWWVLLPGEF
+87 AFGWYVLLPGEF

-153 LGLAWRK
+153 LGLAWRR
-160 RWPILRVTLAVAVIS
+160 RWPMLRVTLAVAVIS
-175 FLVNVFTVQPH
+175 FLVNVLTVQPH

-215 SGPADAPARPWTKH
+215 SNGSAQPRPWTKH
-229 VQSIVGVGLIVL
+229 VQSVVGMGLIVL

-282 NRAMVW
+282 NRVMVW

-310 AGGEPSLQV
+310 AGGEPPLQV
-319 RIAMVVAAIVLAWAT
+319 RVVLVVAAVVLAWAT

-346 SQGLLRGLAGGGA
+346 SQGMLRGLAGGGA

-365 VLVFLGTPPPRN
+365 ALVFLGMPPPRN

-396 GFEESALGGQFVY
+396 GFEETALGGQFVY
-409 RAGNGPHNVLLIGDS
+409 RTGSGRHNVLLIGDS

-433 LELVRTQPA
+433 LELVRTQPG

-460 LFSSADTAC
+460 LFSSADTGC
-469 DERRTAVLAL
+469 EERRQAVLDL
-479 ALQPEI
+479 ALKPDI
-485 DSVVLGACWSCY
+485 DSVVIGGCWSCY
-497 FTGVGSAVNYFVD
+497 FTGAGPTVNYFLD
-510 EKKAVH
+510 DRKAVH
-516 PFQNGDGLDLALQS
+516 PFLNGDGIELSLKS
-530 LGRELKRLS
+530 LGEVLKRLS
-539 SANKTVYLVLG
+539 AHKTVYLVLG
-550 NPVGLDFDP
+550 NPVGMDFDP
-559 LRQIQGSRLGGMTV
+559 LKQIQGSRLGGMT
-573 ADGQRKVPV
+573 AAGGQLKAPM
-582 PQDQAQLNARLKLLA
+582 PQDQAVLNARLKQVA
-597 EANGARVIAPFDS
+597 EANGARVIEPFAS
-610 LCADGQCLRTMPDD
+610 LCADGQCIRSMPDD

-637 RYARSFATYLDPA
+637 RYARSFATYVDPA
-650 LLDEPA
+650 LLDEDA
-656 GGKGGTGG
+656 GGK
-664 K
+664 

>member
-14 AIAVGAVLAYHAF
+14 AIAVGSVLAYHAF

-50 TILLQSLAAGDFSYR
+50 NILLQSLAAGDFSYR

-87 AFGWWVLLPGEF
+87 AFGWYVLLPGEF
-99 SQLGKQTTGGAAFFA
+99 SLLGKQTAGGAAFFA

-160 RWPILRVTLAVAVIS
+160 RWPILRVTLAVATVS
-175 FLVNVFTVQPH
+175 FLVNVLTVQPH

-208 AMRLQAA
+208 VMQLQAA
-215 SGPADAPARPWTKH
+215 AAAGQGQAGGRVWKKH
-229 VQSIVGVGLIVL
+229 LQSIVGIALIVL

-262 GAVSCI
+262 GAASCI
-268 AAGPNGVLNRYLLS
+268 AAGPGGVLNKFLLS
-282 NRAMVW
+282 NRVMVW
-288 IGLISYPL
+288 SGLISYPL

-310 AGGEPSLQV
+310 TGGEPPLELRV
-319 RIAMVVAAIVLAWAT
+319 VLVVASVVLAWAT

-346 SQGLLRGLAGGGA
+346 SQAMLRGLAGAGA

-365 VLVFLGTPPPRN
+365 VIVFLGTPTPRH
-377 DSQALQAVADA
+377 DSPALQAVADA
-388 TREDNYYG
+388 TREDNYYD
-396 GFEESALGGQFVY
+396 GFEEAALGDQFVY
-409 RAGNGPHNVLLIGDS
+409 RAGSGKRNVLLIGDS

-433 LELVRTQPA
+433 LELVRTQPD
-442 KARTVYFATKGSC
+442 KARTIYFATKGSC

-460 LFSSADTAC
+460 LFSGLDTGC
-469 DERRTAVLAL
+469 DERRTAVLEL
-479 ALQPEI
+479 ALKPEI

-497 FTGVGSAVNYFVD
+497 FTGAGPTVNYFVD
-510 EKKAVH
+510 DRKAVH
-516 PFQNGDGLDLALQS
+516 PFIGGDGIEQS
-530 LGRELKRLS
+530 LRSLGEELKRLS
-539 SANKTVYLVLG
+539 ALKPVYLVLG
-550 NPVGLDFDP
+550 NPVGMDFDP
-559 LRQIQGSRLGGMTV
+559 LRQIEGSRLGRMT
-573 ADGQRKVPV
+573 AESGQLKAPM
-582 PQDQAQLNARLKLLA
+582 PQDQAQLNARLKQVA
-597 EANGARVIAPFDS
+597 EANGARVIEPFAS
-610 LCADGQCLRTMPDD
+610 LCAGGECIRSMPDD

-637 RYARSFATYLDPA
+637 RYARSFATYIDPA
-650 LLDEPA
+650 LLDDGVA
-656 GGKGGTGG
+656 GK
-664 K
+664 

>member
-14 AIAVGAVLAYHAF
+14 AIAVGSVLAYHAF

-87 AFGWWVLLPGEF
+87 AFGWYVLLPGEF

-160 RWPILRVTLAVAVIS
+160 RWPILRVTLAVATVS
-175 FLVNVFTVQPH
+175 FLVNVLTVQPH

-208 AMRLQAA
+208 VMQLQAA
-215 SGPADAPARPWTKH
+215 AAAGQGQAGGRVWKRH
-229 VQSIVGVGLIVL
+229 LQSIVGIALIVL

-262 GAVSCI
+262 GAASCI
-268 AAGPNGVLNRYLLS
+268 AAGPGGVLNKYLLS
-282 NRAMVW
+282 NRVMVW

-310 AGGEPSLQV
+310 TGGEPPLQL
-319 RIAMVVAAIVLAWAT
+319 RIVLVVASIVLAWAT

-346 SQGLLRGLAGGGA
+346 SQAMLRGLAGAGA

-365 VLVFLGTPPPRN
+365 VIVFLGTPTPRH
-377 DSQALQAVADA
+377 DSPALQAVADA
-388 TREDNYYG
+388 TREDNYYD
-396 GFEESALGGQFVY
+396 GFEEAALGDQFVY
-409 RAGNGPHNVLLIGDS
+409 RAGSGKRNVLLIGDS

-433 LELVRTQPA
+433 LELVRTQPD
-442 KARTVYFATKGSC
+442 KARTIYFATKGSC

-460 LFSSADTAC
+460 LFSGLDTGC
-469 DERRTAVLAL
+469 DERRTAVLEL
-479 ALQPEI
+479 ALKPEI

-497 FTGVGSAVNYFVD
+497 FTGAGPTVNYFVD
-510 EKKAVH
+510 DRKAVH
-516 PFQNGDGLDLALQS
+516 PFIGGDGIEQS
-530 LGRELKRLS
+530 LRSLGEVLKRLS
-539 SANKTVYLVLG
+539 AVKPVYLVLG
-550 NPVGLDFDP
+550 NPVGMDFDP
-559 LRQIQGSRLGGMTV
+559 LRQIEGSRLGLMT
-573 ADGQRKVPV
+573 AESGQLRAPM
-582 PQDQAQLNARLKLLA
+582 PQDQAQFNARLKQVA
-597 EANGARVIAPFDS
+597 EANGARVIEPFAS
-610 LCADGQCLRTMPDD
+610 LCAGGECIRSMPDD

-637 RYARSFATYLDPA
+637 RYARSFATYIDPA
-650 LLDEPA
+650 LLDDGAA
-656 GGKGGTGG
+656 GK
-664 K
+664 

>member
-14 AIAVGAVLAYHAF
+14 AIAVGSVLAYHAF

-87 AFGWWVLLPGEF
+87 AFGWYVLLPGEF

-153 LGLAWRK
+153 LGLAWRR
-160 RWPILRVTLAVAVIS
+160 RWPMLRVTLAVAVIS
-175 FLVNVFTVQPH
+175 FLVNVLTVQPH

-215 SGPADAPARPWTKH
+215 SNGSAQPRPWTKH
-229 VQSIVGVGLIVL
+229 VQSVVGMGLIVL

-282 NRAMVW
+282 NRVMVW

-310 AGGEPSLQV
+310 AGGEPPLQV
-319 RIAMVVAAIVLAWAT
+319 RIVLVVAAVVLAWAT

-346 SQGLLRGLAGGGA
+346 SQGMLRGLAGGGA

-365 VLVFLGTPPPRN
+365 ALVFLGMPPPRN

-396 GFEESALGGQFVY
+396 GFEETALGGQFVY
-409 RAGNGPHNVLLIGDS
+409 RTGSGRHNVLLIGDS

-433 LELVRTQPA
+433 LELVRTQPG

-460 LFSSADTAC
+460 LFSSADTGC
-469 DERRTAVLAL
+469 EERRQAVLDL
-479 ALQPEI
+479 ALKPDI
-485 DSVVLGACWSCY
+485 DSVVIGGCWSCY
-497 FTGVGSAVNYFVD
+497 FTGAGPTVNYFLD
-510 EKKAVH
+510 DRKAVH
-516 PFQNGDGLDLALQS
+516 PFLNGDGIELSLKS
-530 LGRELKRLS
+530 LGEVLKRLS
-539 SANKTVYLVLG
+539 AHKTVYLVLG
-550 NPVGLDFDP
+550 NPVGMDFDP
-559 LRQIQGSRLGGMTV
+559 LKQIQGSRLGGMT
-573 ADGQRKVPV
+573 AAGGQLKAPM
-582 PQDQAQLNARLKLLA
+582 PQDQAVLNARLKQVA
-597 EANGARVIAPFDS
+597 EANGARVIEPFAS
-610 LCADGQCLRTMPDD
+610 LCADGQCIRSMPDD

-637 RYARSFATYLDPA
+637 RYARSFATYVDPA
-650 LLDEPA
+650 LLDEDA
-656 GGKGGTGG
+656 GGK
-664 K
+664 

>member
-14 AIAVGAVLAYHAF
+14 AIAVGSVLAYHAF

-50 TILLQSLAAGDFSYR
+50 TILLQSLAAGDFSYG

-87 AFGWWVLLPGEF
+87 AFGWYVLLPGEF

-153 LGLAWRK
+153 LGLAWRR
-160 RWPILRVTLAVAVIS
+160 RWPMLRVTLAVAVIS
-175 FLVNVFTVQPH
+175 FLVNVLTVQPH

-215 SGPADAPARPWTKH
+215 SNGSAQQRPWTKH
-229 VQSIVGVGLIVL
+229 VQSVVGMGLIVL

-282 NRAMVW
+282 NRVMVW

-310 AGGEPSLQV
+310 ASGEPPLQM
-319 RIAMVVAAIVLAWAT
+319 RIVLVAAAVVLAWAT

-346 SQGLLRGLAGGGA
+346 SQGMLRGLAGGGA

-365 VLVFLGTPPPRN
+365 ALVFLGTPPPRN

-396 GFEESALGGQFVY
+396 GFEETALGGQFVY
-409 RAGNGPHNVLLIGDS
+409 RTGSGRQNVLLIGDS

-433 LELVRTQPA
+433 LELVRTQPG

-460 LFSSADTAC
+460 LFSSADTGC
-469 DERRTAVLAL
+469 EERRQAVLDL
-479 ALQPEI
+479 ALKPDI
-485 DSVVLGACWSCY
+485 DSVVIGGCWSCY
-497 FTGVGSAVNYFVD
+497 FTGAGPTVNYFLD
-510 EKKAVH
+510 DRKAVH
-516 PFQNGDGLDLALQS
+516 PFLNGDGIELSLKS
-530 LGRELKRLS
+530 LGEVLKRLS
-539 SANKTVYLVLG
+539 AHKTVYLVLG
-550 NPVGLDFDP
+550 NPVGMDFDP
-559 LRQIQGSRLGGMTV
+559 LKQIQGSRLGGMT
-573 ADGQRKVPV
+573 AAGGQLKAPM
-582 PQDQAQLNARLKLLA
+582 PQDQAVLNARLKQVA
-597 EANGARVIAPFDS
+597 EANGARVIEPFAS
-610 LCADGQCLRTMPDD
+610 LCADGQCIRSMPDD

-637 RYARSFATYLDPA
+637 RYARSFATYIDPA
-650 LLDEPA
+650 LLDEDA
-656 GGKGGTGG
+656 GGK
-664 K
+664 

>member
-14 AIAVGAVLAYHAF
+14 AIAVGSVLAYHAF

-37 VDIFFVISGFLIT
+37 VDVFFVISGFLIT
-50 TILLQSLAAGDFSYR
+50 TILLQSLAAGDFTYR
-65 DFYARRIRRI
+65 DFYERRIRRI

-87 AFGWWVLLPGEF
+87 AFGWYVLLPGEF

-160 RWPILRVTLAVAVIS
+160 RWPILRVTLAVAIIS
-175 FLVNVFTVQPH
+175 FLVNVLTVQPY

-208 AMRLQAA
+208 VMRLQPT
-215 SGPADAPARPWTKH
+215 STSADARPMLKH
-229 VQSIVGVGLIVL
+229 VQSVVGLGLIVL

-268 AAGPNGVLNRYLLS
+268 AAGPNGVLNKYLLS
-282 NRAMVW
+282 NRVMVW

-319 RIAMVVAAIVLAWAT
+319 RIAMVVASVVLAWVT
-334 YRFLERFVKLHL
+334 YRFVERFVKLHL
-346 SQGLLRGLAGGGA
+346 SQGMLRGLAAGGA
-359 ALALAG
+359 ALALVG
-365 VLVFLGTPPPRN
+365 VLVFLGMPQPRH

-409 RAGNGPHNVLLIGDS
+409 RTGNGKHNVLLIGDS

-433 LELVRTQPA
+433 LELGRTQPD

-460 LFSSADTAC
+460 LFSGADTAC
-469 DERRTAVLAL
+469 DARRAAVLDL

-497 FTGVGSAVNYFVD
+497 FTGVGPAVNYFVD
-510 EKKAVH
+510 DKKVVH
-516 PFQNGDGLDLALQS
+516 PFQNGDGVDLALQS
-530 LGRELKRLS
+530 LGEVLRRLS
-539 SANKTVYLVLG
+539 AAHKKVYLVLG
-550 NPVGLDFDP
+550 NPVGMDFDP
-559 LRQIQGSRLGGMTV
+559 LKQIEGSRLGGMRV
-573 ADGQRKVPV
+573 SEQGKAPL
-582 PQDQAQLNARLKLLA
+582 PEDQAQFNARLKQVA
-597 EANGARVIAPFDS
+597 EANGAQVIAPFAS
-610 LCADGQCLRTMPDD
+610 LCTDGQCLRSMPDD

-637 RYARSFATYLDPA
+637 RYARSFATYMDPA
-650 LLDEPA
+650 LLDEDA
-656 GGKGGTGG
+656 GGK
-664 K
+664 

>member
-14 AIAVGAVLAYHAF
+14 AIAVGSVLAYHAF

-87 AFGWWVLLPGEF
+87 AFGWYVLLPGEF

-127 TAETKPLLHLW
+127 SAETKPLLHLW
-138 SLGIEEQFYIFWPLL
+138 SLGIEEQFYIFWPLM
-153 LGLAWRK
+153 LGLAWRR
-160 RWPILRVTLAVAVIS
+160 RWPMLRVVLAVAVIS
-175 FLVNVFTVQPH
+175 FLVNVLTVQAH

-208 AMRLQAA
+208 VMQLQSVAQGAA
-215 SGPADAPARPWTKH
+215 TARAWKKH
-229 VQSIVGVGLIVL
+229 LQSIVGIALIVL

-262 GAVSCI
+262 GAASCI
-268 AAGPNGVLNRYLLS
+268 AAGPGGVLNRYLLS
-282 NRAMVW
+282 NRVMVW

-310 AGGEPSLQV
+310 TGSEPPLQL
-319 RIAMVVAAIVLAWAT
+319 RIVLVAASVVLAWAT

-346 SQGLLRGLAGGGA
+346 SQAVLRGLAGAGA

-365 VLVFLGTPPPRN
+365 VLVFLGTPMPRH
-377 DSQALQAVADA
+377 DSPALQAVADA
-388 TREDNYYG
+388 TREDNYYD
-396 GFEESALGGQFVY
+396 GFEEAALGNQFVY
-409 RAGNGPHNVLLIGDS
+409 RAGNGKHNVLLIGDS

-433 LELVRTQPA
+433 LELVRTQPD
-442 KARTVYFATKGSC
+442 KARTIYFATKGSC

-460 LFSSADTAC
+460 LFSGPDTGC
-469 DERRTAVLAL
+469 DERRTAVLDL
-479 ALQPEI
+479 ALKPEI

-497 FTGVGSAVNYFVD
+497 FTGAGPTVNYFVD
-510 EKKAVH
+510 DRKAVH
-516 PFQNGDGLDLALQS
+516 PFIGGDGIDQS
-530 LGRELKRLS
+530 LNSLGEVLKRLS
-539 SANKTVYLVLG
+539 AHKPVYLVLG
-550 NPVGLDFDP
+550 NPVGMDFDP
-559 LRQIQGSRLGGMTV
+559 LRQIEGSRLGRMT
-573 ADGQRKVPV
+573 AESGQLKAPM
-582 PQDQAQLNARLKLLA
+582 PQDQAQFNARLKQVA
-597 EANGARVIAPFDS
+597 QANGARVIEPFAS
-610 LCADGQCLRTMPDD
+610 LCADGECIRSMPDD

-637 RYARSFATYLDPA
+637 RYARSFATYIDPA
-650 LLDEPA
+650 LLDEGA
-656 GGKGGTGG
+656 VGK
-664 K
+664 

>member
-14 AIAVGAVLAYHAF
+14 AIAVGSVLAYHAF

-87 AFGWWVLLPGEF
+87 AFGWYVLLPGEF
-99 SQLGKQTTGGAAFFA
+99 SQLGKQTMGGAAFFA

-127 TAETKPLLHLW
+127 SAETKPLLHLW
-138 SLGIEEQFYIFWPLL
+138 SLGIEEQFYIFWPLM
-153 LGLAWRK
+153 LGLAWRR
-160 RWPILRVTLAVAVIS
+160 RWPMLRVVLAVAVIS
-175 FLVNVFTVQPH
+175 FLVNVLTVQAH

-201 MAGGLLA
+201 MGGGLLA
-208 AMRLQAA
+208 VMQLQSVAQGAA
-215 SGPADAPARPWTKH
+215 STRAWKKH
-229 VQSIVGVGLIVL
+229 LQSIVGIALIVL

-262 GAVSCI
+262 GAASCI
-268 AAGPNGVLNRYLLS
+268 AAGPGGVLNRYLLS
-282 NRAMVW
+282 NRVMVW

-310 AGGEPSLQV
+310 TGGEPPLQL
-319 RIAMVVAAIVLAWAT
+319 RIVLVAASVVLAWAT

-346 SQGLLRGLAGGGA
+346 SQAILRGLAGAGA

-365 VLVFLGTPPPRN
+365 VLVFLGTPMPRH
-377 DSQALQAVADA
+377 DSPALQAVADA
-388 TREDNYYG
+388 TREDNYYD
-396 GFEESALGGQFVY
+396 GFEEAALGNQFVY
-409 RAGNGPHNVLLIGDS
+409 RAGNGKHNVLLIGDS

-433 LELVRTQPA
+433 LELVRTQPDR
-442 KARTVYFATKGSC
+442 ARTIYFATKGSC

-460 LFSSADTAC
+460 LFSGPDTGC
-469 DERRTAVLAL
+469 DERRTAVLDL
-479 ALQPEI
+479 ALKPEI

-497 FTGVGSAVNYFVD
+497 FTGAGPTVNYFVD
-510 EKKAVH
+510 DRKAVH
-516 PFQNGDGLDLALQS
+516 PFIGGDGIDQS
-530 LGRELKRLS
+530 LKSLGEVLKRLS
-539 SANKTVYLVLG
+539 AHKPVYLVLG
-550 NPVGLDFDP
+550 NPVGMDFDP
-559 LRQIQGSRLGGMTV
+559 LRQIEGSRLGRMT
-573 ADGQRKVPV
+573 AESGQLKAPM
-582 PQDQAQLNARLKLLA
+582 PQDQAQFNARLKQVA
-597 EANGARVIAPFDS
+597 QANGAKVIEPFAS
-610 LCADGQCLRTMPDD
+610 LCADGECIRSMPDD

-637 RYARSFATYLDPA
+637 RYARSFATYVDPA
-650 LLDEPA
+650 LLDEGA
-656 GGKGGTGG
+656 VGK
-664 K
+664 